1 MEQAL
6 VEVDVRACLDED
18 VGAGD
23 ISAELIAAD
32 QMAVAEVVSRE
43 QAVLCG
49 TAWVNACYRQLDPN
63 VELDWLAK
71 DGDRIDADHVFLRIS
86 GRARSILTGERT
98 ALNWLQT
105 LSATAT
111 VTRQYVNCLAGT
123 ECTLLDTRKTLPGL
137 RYAQKYAV
145 RCGRGTNHRLGLYDA
160 FLIKENHIISCGSIA
175 QAVKQARALHPDKL
189 LEVEVENLNELAMAL
204 NESVDVVMLDNFSLI
219 DMQQAV
225 AMNQG
230 RAKLE
235 VSGNVDIETIKDIA
249 ETGVDYVSVGAL
261 TKNIQAIDLS
271 MRIITTD

>member
-49 TAWVNACYRQLDPN
+49 TAWVNACYRQLDPG

-175 QAVKQARALHPDKL
+175 QAVQQARALHPDKL

-225 AMNQG
+225 VINQG

>member
-23 ISAELIAAD
+23 ITAELIAAD
-32 QMAVAEVVSRE
+32 QMAVAEVISRE

-49 TAWVNACYRQLDPN
+49 TAWVNACYQQLDPS

-71 DGDRIDADHVFLRIS
+71 DGDRIDADHVFLRIT

-111 VTRQYVNCLAGT
+111 VTRQYVNCLDGT

-137 RYAQKYAV
+137 RCAQKYAV

-175 QAVKQARALHPDKL
+175 EAIKQARGLYADKL

-204 NESVDVVMLDNFSLI
+204 NEDVDVVMLDNFSLI

-235 VSGNVDIETIKDIA
+235 VSGNVDIESVKDIA
-249 ETGVDYVSVGAL
+249 ETGVDCISVGAL
-261 TKNIQAIDLS
+261 TKNVRAIDLS

>member
-18 VGAGD
+18 IGVGD
-23 ISAELIAAD
+23 ITAELIAAD
-32 QMAVAEVVSRE
+32 QMAVAEVISRE

-49 TAWVNACYRQLDPN
+49 TAWVNACYQQLDPS
-63 VELDWLAK
+63 VELEWLVK
-71 DGDRIDADHVFLRIS
+71 DGDRIEADHVFLRIS

-111 VTRQYVNCLAGT
+111 VTRQYVNCLADT
-123 ECTLLDTRKTLPGL
+123 DCTLLDTRKTVPGL

-145 RCGRGTNHRLGLYDA
+145 RCGNGTNHRLGLYDA

-175 QAVKQARALHPDKL
+175 EAVKQARALHADKL
-189 LEVEVENLNELAMAL
+189 VEVEVENLNELATAL
-204 NESVDVVMLDNFSLI
+204 NENVDVVMLDNFSLI

-235 VSGNVDIETIKDIA
+235 VSGNVDIDSAKDIA
-249 ETGVDYVSVGAL
+249 ETGVDYISVGAL
-261 TKNIQAIDLS
+261 TKNIRAIDLS